1 MNFTGIKSTIA
12 GTGYYLPEKI
22 ITSQYLEEKLSL
34 EAGWIEKRTG
44 VSARRFAAD
53 DQAVSDLAYQAA
65 KSAMSDAEI
74 KGSDIGLVLL
84 ATSSP
89 DHLLPPTA
97 ALLAHKIGSNGGAM
111 DIAAACT
118 GFIYALSLADSFVR
132 IHGINV
138 IIIGANILSRRINFK
153 DKTSSIIFGD
163 GAGAVILKPTIKQ
176 NTGLIGV
183 YLSSKGQ
190 NYDLIKIPM
199 GGSRQQF
206 NPDAN
211 HDDYKI
217 KISNGAAAF
226 TAAVESMIETANITL
241 KNNDMT
247 IDQIDWWIPHQ
258 ANIRII
264 KAAAKKIGIDYRH
277 IAITIKD
284 YGNSSAA
291 TIPLTLAKYRQ
302 DGIIKD
308 GDKLLLTGVGAG
320 FTEGSLIYQF

>member
-1 MNFTGIKSTIA
+1 MNAAKTRSTIA
-12 GTGYYLPEKI
+12 GTGYYLPKKI
-22 ITSQYLEEKLSL
+22 ITSQHMEEELSL

-65 KSAMSDAEI
+65 KSAMNDAKI

-132 IHGINV
+132 IHGINA

-153 DKTSSIIFGD
+153 DKTSSILFGD
-163 GAGAVILKPTIKQ
+163 GAGAVILKPTAKQ

-190 NYDLIKIPM
+190 NYGLIKIPM

-211 HDDYKI
+211 PDDCKI
-217 KISNGAAAF
+217 KISDGAAAF
-226 TAAVESMIETANITL
+226 TAAIKSMVETANITL
-241 KNNDMT
+241 KNNDIT

-264 KAAAKKIGIDYRH
+264 EAAAKKIGIDHRR
-277 IAITIKD
+277 IAVTIKD

-291 TIPLTLAKYRQ
+291 TIPLTLAKYQENNR
-302 DGIIKD
+302 IKR